1 MASSSRGGASAP
13 LVRPLSEVEVT
24 SGQWSG
30 HVGQN
35 PKGMT
40 PLTPLALKR
49 SGAIRVPHSTSDV
62 TQRGRAV
69 LARARA
75 ADEGNQWVE
84 IRWAARTRLLNS
96 VSSFIAKKEECDRL
110 AAGAPD
116 TQRTQISWRRP
127 GNPFPM
133 NLIGEHLWSAPF
145 FIEDRRRG
153 FGQFQTQQ
161 HKPDPSPH
169 SYPPIVRNDGPHNGS
184 EDLKSL
190 TN

>member
-1 MASSSRGGASAP
+1 MGCVSAP
-13 LVRPLSEVEVT
+13 RLVPLWNR
-24 SGQWSG
+24 GDLWSVVRSCRTKLQRNDAA
-30 HVGQN
+30 H
-35 PKGMT
+35 PSRAY
-40 PLTPLALKR
+40 ALGCDPR
-49 SGAIRVPHSTSDV
+49 AVSTSDV

-84 IRWAARTRLLNS
+84 IRWAARTRVLNS

-116 TQRTQISWRRP
+116 TQRTQISWRRS

-145 FIEDRRRG
+145 FIEDRHRG

-161 HKPDPSPH
+161 HKPDPLPH